1 MNHRSLHAVFIHYQP
16 ISSTTSSANTIQ
28 MSSSVF
34 IHSIC
39 WKECKAF
46 WLQSLVWPNMDW
58 NEENDVTLPHSI
70 ELHQF
75 ILPVHKEKNRSTE
88 DNHTTLSKSTVF
100 SRDVAWRGMKSFRHI
115 VISVTSCVSV
125 LNFVARTWEN
135 NSLCLSPSP
144 QQWLNKKK
152 RKTKLEQKEKE

>member
-115 VISVTSCVSV
+115 VISYLPAFLYSISWPALERITRFAY
-125 LNFVARTWEN
+125 LLPH
-135 NSLCLSPSP
+135 NSD
-144 QQWLNKKK
+144 WTRK
-152 RKTKLEQKEKE
+152 REKQS